1 MKFKLYFLF
10 ANLLRKVAY
19 YLELFSIKLRYWS
32 NVSKVYGIESVNCS
46 VEVKKEMFH
55 ILLKK

>member
-1 MKFKLYFLF
+1 MKFKLYFLL

-32 NVSKVYGIESVNCS
+32 NVSKVYGIDSTNCS
-46 VEVKKEMFH
+46 VEGKKEMYN
-55 ILLKK
+55 ILLKD